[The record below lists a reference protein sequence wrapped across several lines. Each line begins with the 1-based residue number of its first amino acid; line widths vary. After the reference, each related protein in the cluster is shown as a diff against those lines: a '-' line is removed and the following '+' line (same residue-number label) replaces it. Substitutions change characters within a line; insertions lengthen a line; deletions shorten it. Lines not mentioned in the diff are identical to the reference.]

1 VAARH
6 RFRLQ
11 RLADRSGTVGDR
23 PLLANDKSSQLASEL
38 PAGLRVAITHDFME
52 IYGGAERVTQEMA
65 MAFPDAPVT
74 AILARPEVAERM
86 GVGERVRSLLPSRP
100 GIYRHYRL
108 LTAAFPALTDR
119 TRLPDADVVLSSSYA
134 FAHRLRAANDAPRVC
149 YCHSPLRFAW
159 TMTSGYREVWAPGG
173 PTGLAFELF
182 AGAMRRSDRRSA
194 QPIAGYL
201 TQSPFTRRQIRRFYG
216 REAEVVGAP
225 VDCELF
231 HPTQRGPGDYFLL
244 CGRII
249 EPYKKVAMA
258 MEAFRALG
266 EHLIVAGEG
275 PALPELRAA
284 APQNVEFVGHLEDRE
299 LVDLMQGCKAAIF
312 PSRDDFGLTPVEV
325 MACGRPV
332 LAYAG
337 GGARYTV
344 IPGLSG
350 ELFSEQTPE
359 AVVDAVRAFHPTG
372 FDPAAIREHALQWD
386 RKAFRNRLVSS
397 VARLVLGEAAP
408 SRPPAHAAAVPAV
421 A

>member
-1 VAARH
+1 MV
-6 RFRLQ
+6 
-11 RLADRSGTVGDR
+11 
-23 PLLANDKSSQLASEL
+23 PEL
-38 PAGLRVAITHDFME
+38 PSGLRVAITHDFME

-65 MAFPDAPVT
+65 IAFPDAPVT

-86 GVGERVRSLLPSRP
+86 GVAERVSTVLPARP
-100 GIYRHYRL
+100 GVYRNYRL
-108 LTAAFPALTDR
+108 LTAAFPALAGA

-134 FAHRLRAANDAPRVC
+134 FAHRIRARNDAPRVC

-194 QPIAGYL
+194 QPIARYL

-216 REAEVVGAP
+216 RDADVIGAP
-225 VDCELF
+225 VDCSLF
-231 HPTQRGPGDYFLL
+231 QPSGRPPEDYFVL

-249 EPYKKVAMA
+249 EPYKKVSVA
-258 MEAFRALG
+258 MEAFRLLG
-266 EHLIVAGEG
+266 ARLVIAGDG

-284 APQNVEFVGHLEDRE
+284 APANVEFLGHLEDRE
-299 LVDLMQGCKAAIF
+299 LVELMQNCSAAIF

-344 IPGLSG
+344 IGGLSG
-350 ELFSEQTPE
+350 ELFATQTPE
-359 AVVDAVRAFHPTG
+359 ALVDAVNAFDAG
-372 FDPAAIREHALQWD
+372 AYDPDAIRNHAMQWD
-386 RKAFRNRLVSS
+386 RTAFRRRLVAA
-397 VARLVLGEAAP
+397 VARTVLGEPELAP
-408 SRPPAHAAAVPAV
+408 PTGRSHASVPAAA
-421 A
+421 

>member
-1 VAARH
+1 LVAIDA
-6 RFRLQ
+6 
-11 RLADRSGTVGDR
+11 
-23 PLLANDKSSQLASEL
+23 SSQSAPTL
-38 PAGLRVAITHDFME
+38 PPGLRVAITHDFME

-65 MAFPDAPVT
+65 IAFPDAPVT

-86 GVGERVRSLLPSRP
+86 GVAGRVQSLLPPRP
-100 GIYRHYRL
+100 GIFRHYRL
-108 LTAAFPALTDR
+108 LTAAFPALADA
-119 TRLPDADVVLSSSYA
+119 TRLPEADVVLSSSYA
-134 FAHRLRAANDAPRVC
+134 FAHRLRTENDAPRVC

-216 REAEVVGAP
+216 RDAEVIGAP
-225 VDCELF
+225 VDCTLF
-231 HPTQRGPGDYFLL
+231 HPSGRPPGDYFLL
-244 CGRII
+244 CGRIV

-266 EHLIVAGEG
+266 QHLIVAGDG

-284 APQNVEFVGHLEDRE
+284 APANVEFVGHLDDQD
-299 LVDLMQGCKAAIF
+299 LVELMQGCKAAIF

-344 IPGLSG
+344 LPGLSG
-350 ELFSEQTPE
+350 QLFAEQTPE
-359 AVVDAVRAFHPTG
+359 ALIGAVQS
-372 FDPAAIREHALQWD
+372 FDPSAFEPNAVREHAMQWD
-386 RKAFRNRLVSS
+386 TTAFRRRLVAS
-397 VARLVLGEAAP
+397 VARLVVGGAMP
-408 SRPPAHAAAVPAV
+408 SRPPASPATAVAAAA
-421 A
+421 

>member
-1 VAARH
+1 LGAI
-6 RFRLQ
+6 
-11 RLADRSGTVGDR
+11 DE
-23 PLLANDKSSQLASEL
+23 SSQSGLEL

-65 MAFPDAPVT
+65 IAFPEAPVT

-86 GVGERVRSLLPSRP
+86 GVADRVSSVLPARP
-100 GIYRHYRL
+100 GVFRHYRL
-108 LTAAFPALTDR
+108 LTAAFPALVDR
-119 TRLPDADVVLSSSYA
+119 ARLEDCDVVLSSSYA
-134 FAHRLRAANDAPRVC
+134 FAHRLRARNDAPRVC

-194 QPIAGYL
+194 QPIARYL

-216 REAEVVGAP
+216 RDSDVIGAP
-225 VDCELF
+225 VDCSLF
-231 HPTQRGPGDYFLL
+231 TPSGGPPGDYFLL

-249 EPYKKVAMA
+249 EPYKKVGMA
-258 MEAFRALG
+258 MEAFRSLG
-266 EHLIVAGEG
+266 ERLIVAGDG

-284 APQNVEFVGHLEDRE
+284 APPNVEFLGHLDDRE
-299 LVDLMQGCKAAIF
+299 LVELMQGCRAAVF

-344 IPGLSG
+344 VPGLSG
-350 ELFSEQTPE
+350 DLFETQTPE
-359 AVVDAVRAFHPTG
+359 ALIAAVRG
-372 FDPAAIREHALQWD
+372 FDDGAYDSSAIRDHAMQWD
-386 RKAFRNRLVSS
+386 KAAFRNRLIGA
-397 VARLVLGEAAP
+397 VARTVLGETRAP
-408 SRPPAHAAAVPAV
+408 APPGQPRAQVPAAA
-421 A
+421 